1 MKRLIL
7 ILNGKGG
14 VGKSTFATHLVQFYK
29 DLGAAHRSVDTDN
42 ENSTLKRFHPD
53 AEFVDLTAPRGLD
66 LLFELLPQTHTVIV
80 DCRAASTDLI
90 LGYCAEV
97 SIFEVLGS
105 LGARLTVVMP
115 VNHEPD
121 SLEQLRVISSALD
134 NRCDYVVVRNQVHS
148 DQFALYDKSRIRSR
162 LLSELRAHEI
172 TMPKLYDWLVTGLSE
187 HNITVTATIAPGKFT
202 LIDRQRLVNWWRTLR
217 AQMESAGPVLIPSRT
232 GSEEGS
238 VVETLSSLPK
248 EGIR

>member
-29 DLGAAHRSVDTDN
+29 DLGAAHCCVDTDN

-53 AEFVDLTAPRGLD
+53 AEFVDLSATRGLD
-66 LLFELLPQTHTVIV
+66 LLFELLEQTNTVIT

-90 LGYCAEV
+90 LGYFAEV
-97 SIFEVLGS
+97 SIFEVLDS

-121 SLEQLRVISSALD
+121 SLEQLRVISRALE

-148 DQFALYDKSRIRSR
+148 DQFFLYDKSRIRAR
-162 LLSELRAHEI
+162 LTGELGAQEI
-172 TMPKLYDWLVTGLSE
+172 TMPRLYDWLVTGLSE
-187 HNITVTATIAPGKFT
+187 RNLTITAALVPGEFT
-202 LIDRQRLVNWWRTLR
+202 LIDRQRLLNWWRTTKS
-217 AQMESAGPVLIPSRT
+217 QIESAGPFLLPAAVSQ
-232 GSEEGS
+232 SA
-238 VVETLSSLPK
+238 SSSIELAPGQSK
-248 EGIR
+248 ENTR

>member
-53 AEFVDLTAPRGLD
+53 AEFLDLSVPRGLD
-66 LLFELLPQTHTVIV
+66 LLFELLQQTHTVIT

-97 SIFEVLGS
+97 SIFEVLES
-105 LGARLTVVMP
+105 LGARLTVVIP

-187 HNITVTATIAPGKFT
+187 HNITVTAAIAPGKFT
-202 LIDRQRLVNWWRTLR
+202 LIDRQRLLNWWRTLK

-232 GSEEGS
+232 GSEDGS
-238 VVETLSSLPK
+238 VVETLPSLPK

>member
-53 AEFVDLTAPRGLD
+53 AEFVDLSAPRGLD
-66 LLFELLPQTHTVIV
+66 LLFELLQQTHTVIA

-90 LGYCAEV
+90 LGYFAEV
-97 SIFEVLGS
+97 SVFEVLAS

-121 SLEQLRVISSALD
+121 SLEQLRVISSALE

-148 DQFALYDKSRIRSR
+148 DHFSLYDKSRIRAR

-187 HNITVTATIAPGKFT
+187 RNLTLTAALAPGEFT
-202 LIDRQRLVNWWRTLR
+202 LIDRQRLLNWWRTLR
-217 AQMESAGPVLIPSRT
+217 AQMETVGPVLIPA
-232 GSEEGS
+232 GSESED
-238 VVETLSSLPK
+238 VVMESPRTSTESP
-248 EGIR
+248 R

>member
-42 ENSTLKRFHPD
+42 ENSTLKRIHPD
-53 AEFVDLTAPRGLD
+53 AEFVDLSAPRGLD
-66 LLFELLPQTHTVIV
+66 LLFELLQKTHTVIA

-90 LGYCAEV
+90 LGYFAEV
-97 SIFEVLGS
+97 SVFEVLAA

-121 SLEQLRVISSALD
+121 NLEQLRVISSALE

-148 DQFALYDKSRIRSR
+148 DQFSLYDKSRIRAR
-162 LLSELRAHEI
+162 LLGELRGHEI

-187 HNITVTATIAPGKFT
+187 RNLTLTAALVPGEFT
-202 LIDRQRLVNWWRTLR
+202 LIDRQRLLNWWRTLR
-217 AQMESAGPVLIPSRT
+217 AQMESAGPVLIPA
-232 GSEEGS
+232 GSESED
-238 VVETLSSLPK
+238 VVMESPLTSTESP
-248 EGIR
+248 R

>member
-14 VGKSTFATHLVQFYK
+14 VGKSTFTTNLVQFYK
-29 DLGAAHRSVDTDN
+29 DLGSEHRSVDTDN

-53 AEFVDLTAPRGLD
+53 AKFVDLSAPRGLD
-66 LLFELLPQTHTVIV
+66 LLFELLQYTKTVIV

-90 LGYCAEV
+90 LGYFAEV
-97 SIFEVLGS
+97 SAFDVLES

-121 SLEQLRVISSALD
+121 SLEQLRVISNALE

-148 DQFALYDKSRIRSR
+148 DQFLLYDKSRIRAR
-162 LLSELRAHEI
+162 LLGELRAHEI
-172 TMPKLYDWLVTGLSE
+172 TMPKLYDWLITGLSE
-187 HNITVTATIAPGKFT
+187 RNLTVTAAIASGEFS
-202 LIDRQRLVNWWRTLR
+202 LIDRQRLLNWSR
-217 AQMESAGPVLIPSRT
+217 ALTKQMESAGIILIPTSP
-232 GSEEGS
+232 SESASTSIEPVPAHS
-238 VVETLSSLPK
+238 T
-248 EGIR
+248 EGI

>member
-29 DLGAAHRSVDTDN
+29 DLGAAHHSVDTDN

-53 AEFVDLTAPRGLD
+53 AEFLDLSVPRGLD
-66 LLFELLPQTHTVIV
+66 LLFELLQQTHTVIT

-97 SIFEVLGS
+97 SIFEVLES
-105 LGARLTVVMP
+105 LGARLTVVIP

-187 HNITVTATIAPGKFT
+187 HNITVTAAIAPGKFT
-202 LIDRQRLVNWWRTLR
+202 LIDRQRLLNWWRTLK

-232 GSEEGS
+232 GSEDGS
-238 VVETLSSLPK
+238 VVETLPSLPK

>member
-14 VGKSTFATHLVQFYK
+14 VGKSTFATQLVQFTK

-53 AEFVDLTAPRGLD
+53 AEFVDLAAPRGLD
-66 LLFELLPQTHTVIV
+66 LLFELLQQTHTVIA

-90 LGYCAEV
+90 LGYFAEV
-97 SIFEVLGS
+97 SVFEVLAS

-121 SLEQLRVISSALD
+121 SLEQLRVISSALE

-148 DQFALYDKSRIRSR
+148 DQFSLYDKSRIRAR
-162 LLSELRAHEI
+162 LLGELRAHEI
-172 TMPKLYDWLVTGLSE
+172 TMPKLYDWLVTALSE
-187 HNITVTATIAPGKFT
+187 RNLTITAALASGAFT
-202 LIDRQRLVNWWRTLR
+202 LIDRQRLLNWWRTLT
-217 AQMESAGPVLIPSRT
+217 AQIEIAGPFLIPS
-232 GSEEGS
+232 GSEAGS
-238 VVETLSSLPK
+238 TVVECPSPIP
-248 EGIR
+248 EGTR

>member
-14 VGKSTFATHLVQFYK
+14 VGKSTFATQLVQFYK

-53 AEFVDLTAPRGLD
+53 AEFVDLSAPRGLD
-66 LLFELLPQTHTVIV
+66 LLFELLQHTDTVIA

-90 LGYCAEV
+90 LCYFAEV
-97 SIFEVLGS
+97 SVFDVFES

-121 SLEQLRVISSALD
+121 SLEQLRVISSALEK
-134 NRCDYVVVRNQVHS
+134 RCDYVVVRNQVHS
-148 DQFALYDKSRIRSR
+148 DQFLLYDKSRIRAR
-162 LLSELRAHEI
+162 LLGALRAREI
-172 TMPKLYDWLVTGLSE
+172 TMPKLYDWLITGLSE
-187 HNITVTATIAPGKFT
+187 RNLTVMGAIAPGEFS
-202 LIDRQRLVNWWRTLR
+202 LIDRQRLLNWWRALTTQL
-217 AQMESAGPVLIPSRT
+217 ESAGTVLIPASRAD
-232 GSEEGS
+232 SPRSSIEPAPAHSMEG
-238 VVETLSSLPK
+238 T
-248 EGIR
+248 R

>member
-53 AEFVDLTAPRGLD
+53 AEFVDLSAPRGLD
-66 LLFELLPQTHTVIV
+66 LLFELLQQTHTVIA

-90 LGYCAEV
+90 LGYFAEV
-97 SIFEVLGS
+97 SVFEVLGS
-105 LGARLTVVMP
+105 LGARLTVVML

-121 SLEQLRVISSALD
+121 SLEQLRVISSALE

-148 DQFALYDKSRIRSR
+148 EQFSLYDKSRIRAR
-162 LLSELRAHEI
+162 LISELRAQEI
-172 TMPKLYDWLVTGLSE
+172 TMPKLYDWLVTGLSAR
-187 HNITVTATIAPGKFT
+187 NLTLTAAIAPGKFT
-202 LIDRQRLVNWWRTLR
+202 LIDRQRLLNWWRTLR
-217 AQMESAGPVLIPSRT
+217 AQMESAGPVLIPT
-232 GSEEGS
+232 CAGSEAGS
-238 VVETLSSLPK
+238 FVESSSSLPT
-248 EGIR
+248 EGK

>member
-14 VGKSTFATHLVQFYK
+14 VGKSTFATHLIQFYK

-42 ENSTLKRFHPD
+42 ENSTLKRYHPD
-53 AEFVDLTAPRGLD
+53 AEFLDLSVPRGLD
-66 LLFELLPQTHTVIV
+66 LLFELLEQTHTVIT

-90 LGYCAEV
+90 LGYCVEV

-105 LGARLTVVMP
+105 IGARLTVVMP

-121 SLEQLRVISSALD
+121 SLEQLRVISSALE

-187 HNITVTATIAPGKFT
+187 HNITVTAAIAPGKFT
-202 LIDRQRLVNWWRTLR
+202 LIDRQRLLNWWRTLK
-217 AQMESAGPVLIPSRT
+217 AQMESAGPVLTPSRT
-232 GSEEGS
+232 GSEDGS
-238 VVETLSSLPK
+238 VVETLPSLPK

>member
-53 AEFVDLTAPRGLD
+53 AEFVDLSAPRGLD
-66 LLFELLPQTHTVIV
+66 LLFELLQQTHTVIA

-90 LGYCAEV
+90 LGYFAEV
-97 SIFEVLGS
+97 SVFEVLGS
-105 LGARLTVVMP
+105 LGARLTVVML

-121 SLEQLRVISSALD
+121 SLEQLRVISSALET
-134 NRCDYVVVRNQVHS
+134 RCDYVVVRNQVHS
-148 DQFALYDKSRIRSR
+148 EQFSLYDKSRIRVR
-162 LLSELRAHEI
+162 LISELRAQEI

-187 HNITVTATIAPGKFT
+187 RNLTLTAAIAPGKFT
-202 LIDRQRLVNWWRTLR
+202 LIDRQRLLNWWRTLR
-217 AQMESAGPVLIPSRT
+217 AQMESAGPVLIPNSA
-232 GSEEGS
+232 GSEAGS
-238 VVETLSSLPK
+238 CVESSSSLPTDCK
-248 EGIR
+248 

>member
-1 MKRLIL
+1 MKRFIL

-53 AEFVDLTAPRGLD
+53 AEFLDLSVPRGLD
-66 LLFELLPQTHTVIV
+66 LLFELLQQTHTVIT

-97 SIFEVLGS
+97 SIFEVLES
-105 LGARLTVVMP
+105 LGARLTVVIP

-187 HNITVTATIAPGKFT
+187 HNITVTAAIAPGKFT
-202 LIDRQRLVNWWRTLR
+202 LIDRQRLLNWWRTLK

-232 GSEEGS
+232 GSEDGS
-238 VVETLSSLPK
+238 VVETLPSLPK

>member
-14 VGKSTFATHLVQFYK
+14 VGKSTFATHLVQFTK
-29 DLGAAHRSVDTDN
+29 DLGAVHRSVDTDN

-53 AEFVDLTAPRGLD
+53 AEFVDLAAPRGLD
-66 LLFELLPQTHTVIV
+66 LLFELLEQTHTVIA

-90 LGYCAEV
+90 LGYFAEV
-97 SIFEVLGS
+97 SVFEVLAS

-121 SLEQLRVISSALD
+121 SLEQLRVISCALE

-148 DQFALYDKSRIRSR
+148 DQFSLYDKSRIRAR
-162 LLSELRAHEI
+162 LLGEFRAHEI
-172 TMPKLYDWLVTGLSE
+172 TMPKLYDWLVTALSE
-187 HNITVTATIAPGKFT
+187 RNLTITAALASGAFT
-202 LIDRQRLVNWWRTLR
+202 LIDRQRLLNWWRTLT
-217 AQMESAGPVLIPSRT
+217 AQIESAGPFLIPS
-232 GSEEGS
+232 GSEPGSSVMECPTPEG
-238 VVETLSSLPK
+238 T
-248 EGIR
+248 R